1 MTLQEFENLSF
12 QEKLHVVKTC
22 GEFADSYKT
31 RTDLVK
37 CYSVNKFF
45 VEIFYSLKKNS
56 VVDIHGFVNG
66 ISLDKYVINFNNCN
80 NQF

>member
-12 QEKLHVVKTC
+12 QEKLHVVKTS
-22 GEFADSYKT
+22 GEFADSYITKSEM
-31 RTDLVK
+31 VK
-37 CYSVNKFF
+37 CYAAHRFF
-45 VEIFYSLKKNS
+45 VEITYDLKTNRIK
-56 VVDIHGFVNG
+56 DIHGFVTG